1 MTIPRSAACCLNLVR
16 VRLGEQLVLVD
27 AAVVVVDALAERGE
41 LGQQPAL
48 HERRHHVV
56 DERRHAASPRH
67 QALADDVDVVDVE
80 VGQVADERVRGVGLG
95 EPDVLA
101 VEPLQGAV
109 RAEVDDRVG
118 AEPHRLRGAQPRVG
132 RHVLVVRREVV
143 GVVQVLLVL
152 APAARR
158 LREHHDVAVAQGG
171 NDEAAVARHEGR
183 VLGAAPVGDDLL
195 AQLGRVV
202 VQPLQVVA
210 HPRARRAA
218 VRQQLVELAGGV
230 AAHVARAGRDA
241 LEEPVGRQVHVARA
255 EVVAVGPHAPED
267 VGQRLRHVQVARA
280 DAGLPRRVV
289 VEEDRHPACRR
300 SGSRRAPR
308 NPARAAPPSSRGRR
322 WAGWRRWSTPCP
334 GRCGVPCCRP
344 RWGPPDPPAPAPRS
358 GTSPR
363 TWTAPAARRA
373 TRPRSAR
380 RG

>member
-1 MTIPRSAACCLNLVR
+1 MGIGVGAADGLAAAARRHVAAVERVQQVVELARPRLDDAPLHVPGHHRRVVRQQIAVDRHDGLDGARAHLRLGGAAERVQPVGDVLVAQLDDVVLEGVQHVVVDLGPRPEVEAEVLDDPEVGRLLPDLVR

-241 LEEPVGRQVHVARA
+241 LRGARRPT
-255 EVVAVGPHAPED
+255 G
-267 VGQRLRHVQVARA
+267 
-280 DAGLPRRVV
+280 PRRPS
-289 VEEDRHPACRR
+289 RG
-300 SGSRRAPR
+300 GSRR
-308 NPARAAPPSSRGRR
+308 PACA
-322 WAGWRRWSTPCP
+322 
-334 GRCGVPCCRP
+334 
-344 RWGPPDPPAPAPRS
+344 
-358 GTSPR
+358 
-363 TWTAPAARRA
+363 
-373 TRPRSAR
+373 
-380 RG
+380 